1 MSGRR
6 EWLILSALLGMDL
19 SWLYGWASLVM
30 LGSFQQPFPFLRA
43 LGLAGAATLLTLSHH
58 RRGWRIYQI
67 AGVHLAGLTLA
78 CAVIIYGV
86 EGPGCSFFA
95 VSWVAEFFTLTKTPI
110 HWLQLVVALFWCLAF
125 WIMGIRLALLPKN
138 HLTVSNHFDFG
149 VMSLVLLH
157 LLEMLLF
164 VEGGIILTELSLP
177 RVLFAFFTF
186 SVTAFCLARCAGQGK
201 SDFIIG
207 FRGIGV
213 ISSFLAVFLLLGSGI
228 TALFLPYL
236 TVAAETGVAVLHT
249 VTAPVG
255 ELLLRILFFFFG
267 HGRLLQESAAPSASQ
282 GSQLQT
288 LAEQPVEG
296 WLLLLQKI
304 LLFLTAGLGVL
315 LALAFCALLIWQL
328 GWWLSKR
335 SDSAEPGPSPWQL
348 FRKLLQKVFTK
359 IFMLCRRLQGVGK
372 RSRSPVQLYLSL
384 INWGALSGLP
394 LIPSETPREY
404 GGRLSKR
411 LPAATKEIDIIITA
425 HNVLIYGGRTD
436 QEAQLPQLSQLQGAW
451 SAYIRLRSLRFW
463 PARMKS
469 LLFR

>member
-1 MSGRR
+1 MNGRR

-30 LGSFQQPFPFLRA
+30 LGSFNQPFPFMTA
-43 LGLAGAATLLTLSHH
+43 LGIAGAATLLTLSHH

-78 CAVIIYGV
+78 CAAIIYGV

-95 VSWVAEFFTLTKTPI
+95 VTWVAEFFTISKTPV
-110 HWLQLVVALFWCLAF
+110 HWLQLAVALFWCLAF
-125 WIMGIRLALLPKN
+125 LIMGTRLVLLPKN

-149 VMSLVLLH
+149 VISLVLLH

-201 SDFIIG
+201 SDFITG

-213 ISSFLAVFLLLGSGI
+213 ISSFLALFLLLGSGI

-236 TVAAETGVAVLHT
+236 TVAAETGVAVLKT

-255 ELLLRILFFFFG
+255 ELLLRILLFFFG
-267 HGRLLQESAAPSASQ
+267 HGRLLPESAAPSASQ
-282 GSQLQT
+282 DSQLQA

-304 LLFLTAGLGVL
+304 FLFLTAGLGVL
-315 LALAFCALLIWQL
+315 LALASCALLIWQL

-335 SDSAEPGPSPWQL
+335 SDTAEPGSSPWQL
-348 FRKLLQKVFTK
+348 FRKLLQK
-359 IFMLCRRLQGVGK
+359 IGAAIIMLRRRFQSAGK
-372 RSRSPVQLYLSL
+372 RSRSPFQLYLSL

-404 GGRLSKR
+404 GGRLSQR
-411 LPAATKEIDIIITA
+411 LPAATMEIDIIITV
-425 HNVLIYGGRTD
+425 HNASIYGGRTD
-436 QEAQLPQLSQLQGAW
+436 QEVQLESAW
-451 SAYIRLRSLRFW
+451 SACTKLRSPRFW

>member
-1 MSGRR
+1 MNGRR

-30 LGSFQQPFPFLRA
+30 LGSFDQPFPFMTA
-43 LGLAGAATLLTLSHH
+43 LGIGGSAMLLTLSHH

-78 CAVIIYGV
+78 CAAIIYGV
-86 EGPGCSFFA
+86 EGPVSSFFEIT
-95 VSWVAEFFTLTKTPI
+95 WVAEFFTISKTPI
-110 HWLQLVVALFWCLAF
+110 QWLQLAVALFWCIAF
-125 WIMGIRLALLPKN
+125 WIVGTRQALLPKN

-149 VMSLVLLH
+149 VISLVLLH

-177 RVLFAFFTF
+177 RVLFAFFIF
-186 SVTAFCLARCAGQGK
+186 SVTAFSLARCAGQGK
-201 SDFIIG
+201 SDFITG

-213 ISSFLAVFLLLGSGI
+213 IAGFLALLLLLGSGI
-228 TALFLPYL
+228 TALFMPYL

-255 ELLLRILFFFFG
+255 ELLLRILLFIFG
-267 HGRLLQESAAPSASQ
+267 HGRLLPNSTTPSSSKD
-282 GSQLQT
+282 SQLQT

-296 WLLLLQKI
+296 WLVLLQKI
-304 LLFLTAGLGVL
+304 VLFLAAGLGVL
-315 LALAFCALLIWQL
+315 LALIFCAMLIWQL

-335 SDSAEPGPSPWQL
+335 SETAEPGPSPWQL
-348 FRKLLQKVFTK
+348 FRKLLQK
-359 IFMLCRRLQGVGK
+359 IGAAIIMLRRKFQGAGK

-384 INWGALSGLP
+384 IKWGALSGLP
-394 LIPSETPREY
+394 FIPSETPREY

-411 LPAATKEIDIIITA
+411 LPKATKEIDIIITV
-425 HNVLIYGGRTD
+425 HNASIYGGRTD
-436 QEAQLPQLSQLQGAW
+436 QEAQLQLAW
-451 SAYIRLRSLRFW
+451 SACTKLRSPRFW

>member
-1 MSGRR
+1 MNGRR
-6 EWLILSALLGMDL
+6 EWLILPAIIGMDL

-30 LGSFQQPFPFLRA
+30 LGSFHQPFPFMTA
-43 LGLAGAATLLTLSHH
+43 LGIAGPATLLTLSHH

-86 EGPGCSFFA
+86 EDPGRSFFELT
-95 VSWVAEFFTLTKTPI
+95 WVAEFFTVSKTPI
-110 HWLQLVVALFWCLAF
+110 HWLQLAVALFWCIAF
-125 WIMGIRLALLPKN
+125 WIMGTRLALLPKN

-149 VMSLVLLH
+149 VISLVLLH

-186 SVTAFCLARCAGQGK
+186 SATAFCLARCAGQGK
-201 SDFIIG
+201 SDFIAG

-213 ISSFLAVFLLLGSGI
+213 ISSFLALFLLLGSGI

-236 TVAAETGVAVLHT
+236 TMAAQTGVAVLTT

-255 ELLLRILFFFFG
+255 ELLLRILLFFFG
-267 HGRLLQESAAPSASQ
+267 HDRLLPESAASS
-282 GSQLQT
+282 SSRDSRLQT
-288 LAEQPVEG
+288 LAEQPAEG
-296 WLLLLQKI
+296 WLVLLQKI
-304 LLFLTAGLGVL
+304 FFFLTTGLGAL
-315 LALAFCALLIWQL
+315 LALAFCVLLIWQL

-335 SDSAEPGPSPWQL
+335 SDTAEPSPSPWQL
-348 FRKLLQKVFTK
+348 FRKLLQKIVAAF
-359 IFMLCRRLQGVGK
+359 IMLRRKLQGTGK

-384 INWGALSGLP
+384 ITWGALSGLP

-411 LPAATKEIDIIITA
+411 LPAATNEIDIIIVV
-425 HNVLIYGGRTD
+425 HNASIYGGRTD
-436 QEAQLPQLSQLQGAW
+436 QEARLQSAR
-451 SAYIRLRSLRFW
+451 SAYSRLRSPRFW